1 MPILVLSAPRDMFA
15 WRQQPSLPAHRRSS
29 HIFMWSQGENPSN
42 AELLQRCRSGDG
54 AAWQLVVKRY
64 GRLVHSVPVRY
75 GLSRSEVEDVGQE
88 VFWAL
93 AQQLER
99 IEDPERLSG
108 WLMTTA
114 RRISWRLIQQRRQ
127 EQPNPVA
134 DIADHEV
141 LEGNLVGVVHAP
153 SYSDLLAGWDRQEAL
168 GLGLARLSDR
178 CRELLSLI
186 FLDAGEPSYDKISE
200 QLGMPKGSIGPT
212 RNRCLAQLRDILEGL
227 GYSGID

>member
-1 MPILVLSAPRDMFA
+1 MLMQNESPT
-15 WRQQPSLPAHRRSS
+15 
-29 HIFMWSQGENPSN
+29 N
-42 AELLQRCRSGDG
+42 AELLQRCRAGDAG
-54 AAWQLVVKRY
+54 AWQLVVRRY

-75 GLSRSEVEDVGQE
+75 GLSRHEVEDVGQE

-114 RRISWRLIQQRRQ
+114 RRISWRVIQQRRQ
-127 EQPNPVA
+127 EQPNPAA
-134 DIADHEV
+134 DITEQESFD
-141 LEGNLVGVVHAP
+141 GQLVGAVP
-153 SYSDLLAGWDRQEAL
+153 MPTYGELLVGWDRQDVL
-168 GLGLARLSDR
+168 QSGFARLGSR

-186 FLDAGEPSYDKISE
+186 FLDSNEPSYDQISA

-212 RNRCLAQLRDILEGL
+212 RNRCLVQLREILEDL
-227 GYSGID
+227 GFSNVE